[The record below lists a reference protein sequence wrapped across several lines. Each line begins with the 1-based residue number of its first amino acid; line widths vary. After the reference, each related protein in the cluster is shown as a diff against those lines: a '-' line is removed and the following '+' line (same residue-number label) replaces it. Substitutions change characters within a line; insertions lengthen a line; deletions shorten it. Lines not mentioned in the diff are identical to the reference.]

1 MINVCIL
8 PHPRFL
14 KSSVV
19 IDFFSQCYWL
29 KQNWHVLT
37 TPFQVTRGCRWE
49 TVTYNFHP
57 TQMAQRRLA
66 TGLQLWTTSGSRESG
81 MLCLFWL
88 ACIEILL
95 THMAN
100 SAMLVFIQSITRGP
114 QVHHHSCKLRQQ
126 WLAKP
131 RLCIISSSWPS
142 GQHEKFPAAHCTC
155 VTADVSWALVRGAVD
170 WGLLALPELPT
181 LKPGPRP
188 TPQPCHSWL
197 VEVFLCVVN

>member
-95 THMAN
+95 THVAN

-126 WLAKP
+126 WLANTKA
-131 RLCIISSSWPS
+131 LYY
-142 GQHEKFPAAHCTC
+142 FFFAALGTTWEVACCT
-155 VTADVSWALVRGAVD
+155 LYM
-170 WGLLALPELPT
+170 
-181 LKPGPRP
+181 
-188 TPQPCHSWL
+188 CHSWCLLSPGERSCRLRFIGFAWTANTKTRSKANSTTLPL
-197 VEVFLCVVN
+197 VISWGLPVCC